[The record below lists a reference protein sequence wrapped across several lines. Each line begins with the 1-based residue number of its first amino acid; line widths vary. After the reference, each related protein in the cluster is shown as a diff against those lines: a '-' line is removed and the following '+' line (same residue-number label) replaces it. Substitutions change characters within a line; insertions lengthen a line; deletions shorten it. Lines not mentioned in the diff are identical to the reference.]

1 MNEGNFNSNINKPE
15 EQKDENENFQILEKN
30 QLDLLR
36 KENWNYSFI
45 LQRYNLILKEYQ
57 EKYSP
62 EIYDKLIKEFESKE
76 ELNLNLNQK
85 NSINVVRLIS
95 QYENKFKEQNDLIKN
110 LREEKERLVLNNQQ
124 MLEEISGIQNEKEKI
139 KNDYDEILKAMEERT
154 KQKQIKDKSK
164 TFPNMNLL
172 NIKEENLGAQIDI
185 NNTQN
190 NLNNNADSSKND
202 FYQTMNNFMKKE
214 NLNLKEKVDYEEM
227 ITKLK
232 KEIDNLKKQLYN
244 LQNRLKQEM
253 EETNKIENNYNL
265 KQIEIDKL
273 LIDNKDYKSQLN
285 EYKEAYD
292 SLEKRKTKE
301 VENLIGE
308 IKDIM
313 LSNENYKSKNKNLEN
328 ENSSYKFE
336 NSKLKQENE
345 GLKFDRDH
353 LTKIIEDSNMAVQNA
368 AEKEKYI
375 DNIIKNYKKKN
386 DEINLEKE
394 KLNQKLQIKE
404 NQLSK
409 LNTDFGNL
417 LKEKMNN
424 YEALNNMT
432 RNKYEQIITS
442 KENEIKELK
451 ASILTYKIEKDKYL
465 NDYNLFKNEYDKIE
479 QKFNTENEIYIKKYE
494 EAQNDLNNK
503 SNDYISKI
511 NELKINKEN
520 LEHDNKLMKDE
531 LKIYAQNEKTLELK
545 IKNLEK
551 NEDILKQENSYLK
564 KNSDNYLKQN
574 SAYIKDMERMKQNFK
589 IEKEQE
595 KEIYDNK
602 IIFLENT
609 IEKQKKQLILI
620 ESRALEMV
628 KKQQEITE
636 KCKNELKDTINYYE
650 NLYGG
655 RNNELS

>member
-124 MLEEISGIQNEKEKI
+124 MLEEISEIQNEKEKI

-313 LSNENYKSKNKNLEN
+313 LTNENYKSKNKNLEN
-328 ENSSYKFE
+328 ENSSYNQIWQFKT
-336 NSKLKQENE
+336 LQ
-345 GLKFDRDH
+345 
-353 LTKIIEDSNMAVQNA
+353 
-368 AEKEKYI
+368 
-375 DNIIKNYKKKN
+375 KKKN
-386 DEINLEKE
+386 
-394 KLNQKLQIKE
+394 
-404 NQLSK
+404 
-409 LNTDFGNL
+409 
-417 LKEKMNN
+417 
-424 YEALNNMT
+424 
-432 RNKYEQIITS
+432 
-442 KENEIKELK
+442 
-451 ASILTYKIEKDKYL
+451 
-465 NDYNLFKNEYDKIE
+465 
-479 QKFNTENEIYIKKYE
+479 
-494 EAQNDLNNK
+494 
-503 SNDYISKI
+503 
-511 NELKINKEN
+511 
-520 LEHDNKLMKDE
+520 
-531 LKIYAQNEKTLELK
+531 
-545 IKNLEK
+545 
-551 NEDILKQENSYLK
+551 
-564 KNSDNYLKQN
+564 
-574 SAYIKDMERMKQNFK
+574 
-589 IEKEQE
+589 
-595 KEIYDNK
+595 
-602 IIFLENT
+602 
-609 IEKQKKQLILI
+609 ILI
-620 ESRALEMV
+620 
-628 KKQQEITE
+628 I
-636 KCKNELKDTINYYE
+636 
-650 NLYGG
+650 
-655 RNNELS
+655 